1 MRFSIV
7 AYKTRLRVIRKNR
20 QYFVIGMY
28 YVYSVIKMFD
38 WEDLSKNVLCIAMK
52 LVIFTL
58 HQNEIFKL
66 LKSNL
71 SELDFFYTRVSFHEI
86 FESLYPWIFEKQF
99 KKIDCRIILLRNLHD
114 IFLYL
119 KHLLSVWKN
128 MFTNI
133 NLPLIL

>member
-38 WEDLSKNVLCIAMK
+38 WEDLSKNILCIAMK
-52 LVIFTL
+52 LAIFTL

-71 SELDFFYTRVSFHEI
+71 SELHFFTLVFPSMRFLNLYIHE
-86 FESLYPWIFEKQF
+86 
-99 KKIDCRIILLRNLHD
+99 
-114 IFLYL
+114 YL
-119 KHLLSVWKN
+119 KSSSKKLIAGLSCWEIYMTFFCTWNIYCQSEKICLL
-128 MFTNI
+128 T
-133 NLPLIL
+133 